1 MKQFKDKVAVIT
13 GGASGIG
20 LALARRSA
28 AEGMQVVLADIEDAA
43 LAAAAAELKGTGAKV
58 LTVKTDVSRAEDVE
72 NLAAQTLQAFGGV
85 HLVFNNAGVGGVRV
99 KTWEATAKDWEWV
112 LGVNVW
118 GVIHGVRVFTPI
130 MLRQGDEGHIVNTAS
145 AAGFVSMASTAPY
158 AVSKHSVVT
167 LSEVLYHD
175 LKAENAK
182 VGVSGALPRVGRHQH
197 LEFAT
202 QPPGRSQGPRRNR
215 RGARPARTGARA
227 AGKRQGH
234 RGRYRRNDVRSH
246 RQRPLLHL
254 PPSENPQRH
263 PHAHGRHS
271 RTAQP
276 DPDRMRP
283 GLHETQAP
291 RTRPA
296 SASLSACFHALCL
309 CARDMEALAG
319 LVEGRR

>member
-1 MKQFKDKVAVIT
+1 MKQFKDRVAVIT

-43 LAAAAAELKGTGAKV
+43 LAAAADELRAKGAQV
-58 LTVKTDVSRAEDVE
+58 LTVKTDVSRAGDVE
-72 NLAAQTLQAFGGV
+72 NLAAQTLKACGGA

-99 KTWEATAKDWEWV
+99 KTWEASAKDWQWV

-130 MLRQGDEGHIVNTAS
+130 MLRQGEEGHIVNTAS

-182 VGVSGALPRVGRHQH
+182 VGVSVLCPAWVG
-197 LEFAT
+197 T
-202 QPPGRSQGPRRNR
+202 NIWNSQRNR
-215 RGARPARTGARA
+215 PEDLRDHAETEEERARREQVRALLEKGKVTA
-227 AGKRQGH
+227 AGVAEMTFEAIANDRFYIFPHPKI
-234 RGRYRRNDVRSH
+234 RNDIRTRMEDILES
-246 RQRPLLHL
+246 R
-254 PPSENPQRH
+254 NPT
-263 PHAHGRHS
+263 
-271 RTAQP
+271 RTA
-276 DPDRMRP
+276 
-283 GLHETQAP
+283 
-291 RTRPA
+291 
-296 SASLSACFHALCL
+296 
-309 CARDMEALAG
+309 
-319 LVEGRR
+319 